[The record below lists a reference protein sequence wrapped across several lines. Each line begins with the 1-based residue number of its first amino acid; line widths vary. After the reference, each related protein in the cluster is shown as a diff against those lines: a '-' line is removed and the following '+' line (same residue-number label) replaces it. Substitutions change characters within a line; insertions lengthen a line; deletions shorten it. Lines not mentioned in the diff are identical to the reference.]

1 MHSAPTA
8 AIILIGNELLSGKI
22 ADRNAAYLTGRLHK
36 MGVRV
41 ARILVIP
48 DVLDTI
54 AAEVRHHAGQYDHVF
69 TSGGVGP
76 THDDITI
83 EGVSAAFGVE
93 VARDPLL
100 TEILERHFQDRLTDA
115 HLRMANVPSGA
126 HLLHGGEIT
135 WPVVCFQNVYIL
147 PGVPEIFRAKFE
159 SIADRFRYKPMH
171 VHAIYLNA
179 DDLKERGL
187 KEGDRVDITSHFRGE
202 KRIAQE
208 FVLVPYALPRGC
220 AGAYFPEANVL
231 VPVDHVADKSLTPA
245 SKSIVITLT
254 KRSASPRS

>member
-83 EGVSAAFGVE
+83 EGVAAAFGVE

-179 DDLKERGL
+179 D
-187 KEGDRVDITSHFRGE
+187 EGVIAPALAALEADYEVSVGSYPRLDSAADHRVKITIESLCE
-202 KRIAQE
+202 AQVQQARAALLE
-208 FVLVPYALPRGC
+208 ALPEDQVIRV
-220 AGAYFPEANVL
+220 E
-231 VPVDHVADKSLTPA
+231 PA
-245 SKSIVITLT
+245 
-254 KRSASPRS
+254 